1 MIIGYAKHTRQSV
14 LKYLAVL
21 RWKLQ
26 VDIPTI
32 LPVAEGQQQP
42 SFPTP
47 HSNGDSYS
55 PAAPGIKGKGK
66 MTEEDV
72 KVSIRGKV
80 TDAKRIAEY
89 MKHQNDQ
96 HDMAV
101 SHVRHTATNIETL
114 R

>member
-1 MIIGYAKHTRQSV
+1 M

-26 VDIPTI
+26 VDIPTV
-32 LPVAEGQQQP
+32 LPAPEGQP

-55 PAAPGIKGKGK
+55 PASGPKGKGK
-66 MTEEDV
+66 MTDDDV
-72 KVSIRGKV
+72 KISMRGKV

-101 SHVRHTATNIETL
+101 SHVRHTATNIGTL
-114 R
+114 RSVAMITSFKL

>member
-1 MIIGYAKHTRQSV
+1 M

-26 VDIPTI
+26 VDIPTVI
-32 LPVAEGQQQP
+32 PSAEPQTQQQA

-55 PAAPGIKGKGK
+55 PAASAAKGKGR
-66 MTEEDV
+66 MSDEDV
-72 KVSIRGKV
+72 KVSMRGKV

-101 SHVRHTATNIETL
+101 SHVQHTATNIETL